1 MVARRSACF
10 RSGGVNKP
18 VCSGHGTGAP
28 MAFLTDRRSDSR
40 EQGSSTLLLSDKWRA
55 RIRNRVTIMMHDK
68 PTVKPGNGPWPDTL

>member
-1 MVARRSACF
+1 
-10 RSGGVNKP
+10 
-18 VCSGHGTGAP
+18 